1 MARLGIVTVL
11 YNSESVLEEF
21 FETLDNQ
28 TFRDFTLYVIDNAS
42 TDKSL
47 ELARRLAEKVS
58 FPCVFFPEPKNW
70 GIAKGNNIGIKAA
83 LGDKC
88 EYIMLSNNDV
98 ALVNND
104 TLEVMVDRMDTSDI
118 DILCPKIYYYSDP
131 KVIWAAGGT
140 YVKIDTM
147 TSHYGR
153 MEEDNGNYDVEK
165 EIRYTPTCFVIIR
178 PEVFEKIGIMDEQ
191 YFVYYDDTDF
201 MYRAWKAGLK
211 IVYSPV
217 TYILHN
223 ESISTG
229 SGSPFKHYYLA
240 RNQFIFVRKNRPKWC
255 FWGVVAY
262 RFAAFALRH
271 VWTNEKKQW
280 TAELRGLRDGL
291 KSN

>member
-58 FPCVFFPEPKNW
+58 FSCVFFPEPKNW

-131 KVIWAAGGT
+131 KVIWAAGGK
-140 YVKIDTM
+140 YIKNDTR
-147 TSHYGR
+147 TRHIGAK
-153 MEEDNGNYDVEK
+153 EVDKGQFDEEK

-178 PEVFEKIGIMDEQ
+178 AKVFDEIGIMDERF
-191 YFVYYDDTDF
+191 FVYYDDTDF
-201 MYRAWKAGLK
+201 MYRALKEGKK
-211 IVYSPV
+211 IVYTPK
-217 TYILHN
+217 TFILHN
-223 ESISTG
+223 ESMCTG
-229 SGSPFKHYYLA
+229 DGSPFKNYCLA
-240 RNQFIFVRKNRPKWC
+240 KNQLIFVRKNRPSR
-255 FWGVVAY
+255 VISV
-262 RFAAFALRH
+262 
-271 VWTNEKKQW
+271 
-280 TAELRGLRDGL
+280 
-291 KSN
+291 